1 MFIAATVE
9 SSETAEIRWN
19 HAKRKPGAPV
29 LLSLTHLFLSSHPK
43 WSEEVKCSGLRKN
56 LKKNV
61 NMWVIN
67 NAKLSEIT
75 TLCMCWKEQTIW
87 LEAKRNHRARWEQ
100 RLIRWCHSEKKW
112 QTDRIDHYITTSILW
127 IQSFSFFLVYI
138 IHFGGN
144 MVLVNQFQLMK
155 STLIYI
161 SASGSRGQNSPH

>member
-1 MFIAATVE
+1 
-9 SSETAEIRWN
+9 
-19 HAKRKPGAPV
+19 
-29 LLSLTHLFLSSHPK
+29 
-43 WSEEVKCSGLRKN
+43 
-56 LKKNV
+56 
-61 NMWVIN
+61 MWVIN

-87 LEAKRNHRARWEQ
+87 LEAKRNHRAQWEQ

-127 IQSFSFFLVYI
+127 IQSFSFFLLYI

-144 MVLVNQFQLMK
+144 LFLVNQFQLLK

-161 SASGSRGQNSPH
+161 CFWFQGPKLPTLKTFSNNIILFNLRFTLQGLMILIFQRQRKTFCFKVLYFIAKHS